1 MNQIFSSFGIPLYV
15 HKQLRKSC
23 KILPNYEKRLF
34 KVSPFGYYKEFYKE
48 TPAFF
53 EEGVVQ
59 MSFKYSI
66 DHFHYNSEKLLS
78 HTQTKFSHSNQQEG
92 SIPSNSGNIENLI
105 KKEFYSVSLDND
117 KNAMN
122 LSNALFWGWAGLFW
136 QSPETVP
143 RSGL

>member
-66 DHFHYNSEKLLS
+66 DHFHYNSEKLLLLKLNFL
-78 HTQTKFSHSNQQEG
+78 TQTS
-92 SIPSNSGNIENLI
+92 
-105 KKEFYSVSLDND
+105 KKD
-117 KNAMN
+117 
-122 LSNALFWGWAGLFW
+122 LFR
-136 QSPETVP
+136 QIPET
-143 RSGL
+143 SKI